1 MSGPRLLLD
10 EEQTLEKTM
19 KAYTLPTGYLFVDE
33 YTKGPLETLSIG
45 DYGKPYNVKAD
56 FLGYS
61 RDLNG
66 VPNTECMP
74 LSEKWVVTVSTQYG
88 CPMKCTF
95 CDVPNVPFRGNV
107 SVDDLRKQ
115 LYSAIGLFPGVHY
128 TERLNLHFARMG
140 DPIFN
145 QAVFD
150 FAAWMI
156 DNKRE
161 IHRATGL
168 RIETL
173 HPVLT
178 TSLPRKFGS
187 LHRRI
192 LEWCHIKNY
201 LYRGQAGLQ
210 FSINSTDEDQRTEMF
225 GDQQISLEDL
235 AVIAAEMPEPMSR
248 KYCLNFAYST
258 DFVID
263 AKKVRRLFSP
273 DKFMCKITPI
283 HNNNACRENSIA
295 TVGGYESF
303 HPYAQPERDLKA
315 AGFDVLVFVPS
326 LDEEDGLVTCGNAI
340 LGGST
345 LKTNPDRIK
354 IAGLAA

>member
-1 MSGPRLLLD
+1 MIP
-10 EEQTLEKTM
+10 
-19 KAYTLPTGYLFVDE
+19 YTLPTGYLFVDD
-33 YTKGPLETLSIG
+33 YTKGKLETLSIG

-107 SVDDLRKQ
+107 SFNDLKKQ
-115 LYSAIGLFPGVHY
+115 LYSAIALFPKVKY

-145 QAVFD
+145 EDVFT
-150 FAAWMI
+150 FAAWAYTC
-156 DNKRE
+156 KRQIAQE
-161 IHRATGL
+161 TGL
-168 RIETL
+168 NIEVF

-178 TSLPRKFGS
+178 TSLPKKFKR
-187 LHRRI
+187 LEERI
-192 LEWCHIKNY
+192 LEWCKIKNEIY
-201 LYRGQAGLQ
+201 NGQAGLQ
-210 FSINSTDEDQRTEMF
+210 FSINSTNEDQRNEMF
-225 GDQQISLEDL
+225 GNQQISLEQL
-235 AVIAAEMPEPMSR
+235 SAITKKMPDPVAR

-258 DFVID
+258 DFIID
-263 AKKVRRLFSP
+263 AEKVRQLFDP
-273 DKFMCKITPI
+273 NKFMCKITPI
-283 HNNNACRENSIA
+283 HNNNACRENDIV
-295 TVGGYESF
+295 TVDGYESF
-303 HPYAQPERDLKA
+303 HPYAKPEADLKA

-326 LDEEDGLVTCGNAI
+326 MDEEDGLVTCGNAI
-340 LGGST
+340 LGGSQ
-345 LKTNPDRIK
+345 LKTSPERIK
-354 IAGLAA
+354 IAGL